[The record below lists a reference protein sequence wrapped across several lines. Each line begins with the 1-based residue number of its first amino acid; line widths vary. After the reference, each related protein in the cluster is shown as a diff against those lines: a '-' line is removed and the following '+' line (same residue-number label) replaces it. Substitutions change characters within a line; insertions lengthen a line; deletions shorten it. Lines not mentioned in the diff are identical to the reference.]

1 LYPNLRPRS
10 VISNESSFGK
20 IGHVEQGNKQVRIWL
35 NKYLATG
42 IQNEN
47 EKVISLTA
55 RRYEKMYEHFYK
67 HYKIDLRND
76 SIRKEDHVKS
86 KIKLVVNN

>member
-1 LYPNLRPRS
+1 M
-10 VISNESSFGK
+10 
-20 IGHVEQGNKQVRIWL
+20 
-35 NKYLATG
+35 
-42 IQNEN
+42 N
-47 EKVISLTA
+47 EKVISLTQ

-67 HYKIDLRND
+67 YYKIDLRND

>member
-1 LYPNLRPRS
+1 M
-10 VISNESSFGK
+10 K
-20 IGHVEQGNKQVRIWL
+20 
-35 NKYLATG
+35 
-42 IQNEN
+42 N